1 MGEQWA
7 KLRTLLAKAPSSR
20 LWKDICDHIDTI
32 DDRHLCES
40 TISYVNAHL
49 SGWPLSMRIVL
60 LRPDWQSRY
69 FPTPPSW
76 KIARSVVLDDTTYP
90 LLQREFSHIQNDH
103 AFDHIERMRCSLV
116 GAALEPAVHRIKRIL
131 PQLRSLDLSG
141 PIRSPNEI
149 HSLFHASWLDS
160 LEELQLGH
168 CGIGDEGC
176 KLLSSASFF
185 PSLSALS
192 LENNQVS
199 GDGLHALLSVSE
211 CPPLRTLNLSTNV
224 LHEDVLQEL
233 SSLRETLH
241 TLSLSANPLAE
252 DAHVFLCDT
261 HMSFEGLFLDFL
273 SITEDGLGTLL
284 SSDCLKGCCSFG
296 LSGTGLDDRGFSLLA
311 GSPSLRMLQ
320 ELSVARNEI
329 GDSGLI
335 ALSNTKFLTNLR
347 SLELSAN
354 QIGDDGLVALA
365 SSEAMKHLHTLK
377 LSFNRFR
384 ARGMMALSRSPHL
397 TQLRTLDVRGVK
409 I

>member
-7 KLRTLLAKAPSSR
+7 NIRTLLAKAPSST

-32 DDRHLCES
+32 DDPHLCES
-40 TISYVNAHL
+40 TVSYVNAHL
-49 SGWPLSMRIVL
+49 SGWPLSTRIVR
-60 LRPDWQSRY
+60 LRPDWQSRH

-90 LLQREFSHIQNDH
+90 LLQREFSHIQSDH
-103 AFDHIERMRCSLV
+103 AFDHIELMRCSLV

-141 PIRSPNEI
+141 PTRSPNEI

-176 KLLSSASFF
+176 KLLASASFF
-185 PSLSALS
+185 PSLRALS

-199 GDGLHALLSVSE
+199 GDGLHALLSVPHS
-211 CPPLRTLNLSTNV
+211 PPLRTLNLSTNI
-224 LHEDVLQEL
+224 LHEDALQVL
-233 SSLRETLH
+233 SSLHETLRN
-241 TLSLSANPLAE
+241 LSLSANPLAE
-252 DAHVFLCDT
+252 DAHVSLCDA

-273 SITEDGLGTLL
+273 SITEDGLDALF
-284 SSDCLKGCCSFG
+284 SSDVLKGCRSLG
-296 LSGTGLDDRGFSLLA
+296 LSGTGLGDRGLSLLA
-311 GSPSLRMLQ
+311 GAASLQMLQ
-320 ELSVARNEI
+320 ELFVAKNQI
-329 GDSGLI
+329 GDGGLI
-335 ALSNTKFLTNLR
+335 ALSNTKSLTNLR

-384 ARGMMALSRSPHL
+384 ARGMMALSRSPYL
-397 TQLRTLDVRGVK
+397 RQLRTLDVRGVK